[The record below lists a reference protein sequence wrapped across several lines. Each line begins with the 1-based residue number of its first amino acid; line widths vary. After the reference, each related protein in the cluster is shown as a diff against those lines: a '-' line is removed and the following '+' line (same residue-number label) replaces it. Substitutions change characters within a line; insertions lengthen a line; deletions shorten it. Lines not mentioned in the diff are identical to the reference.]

1 MDTRFIHIGFT
12 NTVSIARIIA
22 IISPDS
28 APIKRIVAEAKE
40 KNMIIDAT
48 HGRKTRA
55 VIIAD
60 TGHVILSAIMPETV
74 VSRVDIVAD
83 DEMKAD
89 IKSEVKSEIK
99 DAVKSEVE
107 NEVKSEVKNE
117 VRESIKNEIKNEIR
131 EEIKGSR

>member
-22 IISPDS
+22 IVSPDS

-74 VSRVDIVAD
+74 VNRVDLTV
-83 DEMKAD
+83 DEPR
-89 IKSEVKSEIK
+89 
-99 DAVKSEVE
+99 
-107 NEVKSEVKNE
+107 NEEAKESGKN
-117 VRESIKNEIKNEIR
+117 
-131 EEIKGSR
+131 G